1 MPASKQF
8 GIDAQIKGEV
18 HQALKRLGAPHHEIS
33 IIAGDAN
40 PQQLYQTVKQLGATS
55 DLLSILDSWGD
66 PMDDEWVLNALQA
79 WNRRVP
85 PAVGT
90 ESLRL
95 N

>member
-18 HQALKRLGAPHHEIS
+18 HKALKRLGAPHHEIS
-33 IIAGDAN
+33 IIAGDAD

-55 DLLSILDSWGD
+55 DLLSIIGSWGD
-66 PMDDEWVLNALQA
+66 TMDDEWVLNALRA

-85 PAVGT
+85 PIPGRG
-90 ESLRL
+90 SSH
-95 N
+95 